1 MGYAPLIPEFGKL
14 EQEGQEFKATYSIL
28 GQPELQH
35 GDTRPYTRTVEVE
48 GTALFLVDVSGSGHF

>member
-28 GQPELQH
+28 GQPELHELSLKTQKGG
-35 GDTRPYTRTVEVE
+35 GD
-48 GTALFLVDVSGSGHF
+48 